1 MSEENQIIQNID
13 LDVSEEEIK
22 KEEIEKE
29 SEERQDSLIKD
40 IEELDTENER
50 EKEKGSS
57 SYTGKDI
64 TVLEG
69 LEAVRKRPGM
79 YIGSTGFTGLHHLVW
94 EICDNA
100 IDEALAGYCTRIEVT
115 LNNDDSITV
124 LDNGRGIP
132 VDKVEKSGL
141 SGVETAFTILHAGGK
156 FGDGD
161 GYKVSGGLHGVG
173 ASVVNA
179 LSSWVETTVYRDGSE
194 YFVRFENGGHIVE
207 PLKRVGDSEFRGTK
221 VTFKPDETIF
231 NEIHKFD
238 YNTIRDRLR
247 TMAYLNKAITIVL
260 KDNRVGEEKEEVF
273 YNEGGIKDFVTFLN
287 SNKIP
292 YNEKGKKDVI
302 SVPVIYAEG
311 AEKIVLSNGKEVRI
325 YVEVCFQ
332 YTTEYSPRIFS
343 FCNNIQTVDGGTH
356 EIGFKNG
363 LLNAINEYDRNFV
376 KSKDRAK
383 DGSFTVDDCVEGIT
397 AVISVKH
404 PDPQYEGQTKGKLG
418 NSEIRPAV
426 YQVTKKYL
434 DRFFLENK
442 KITEVI
448 IHKIEQAQRARLR
461 AKKARD
467 DARNNNKLATL
478 AGKLVHCSSRN
489 PAECE
494 LFIVE
499 GNSAG
504 GSAKNGRN
512 AKTQAILPLR
522 GKILNTA
529 KANESRIFANN
540 EIANMIQAIGAGF
553 GDEFDINKIK
563 YHKIIIMTD
572 ADVDGSHI
580 RILLL
585 TFFFNFMRDLITNG
599 NIYVAQPPLYCVT
612 YQKKKYYAFSDEE
625 LEVIKKQLNLK
636 GNYPFQRYKGLG
648 EMDPKQLSETTME
661 PENRKLIKVT
671 LNDAIE
677 ADKVFQDLMGD
688 EVEPRREFII
698 KNAKFVE
705 NLDI

>member
-1 MSEENQIIQNID
+1 MEEENKVKEKIETEDQ
-13 LDVSEEEIK
+13 IK
-22 KEEIEKE
+22 KEEEQLKLTDVDV
-29 SEERQDSLIKD
+29 S
-40 IEELDTENER
+40 NER
-50 EKEKGSS
+50 EREKASE
-57 SYTGKDI
+57 SYSGKDM

-69 LEAVRKRPGM
+69 LQAVRIRPGM

-100 IDEALAGYCTRIEVT
+100 IDEALAGYCTKILVEINADGSLSVT
-115 LNNDDSITV
+115 
-124 LDNGRGIP
+124 DNGRGIP

-156 FGDGD
+156 FGDNNI
-161 GYKVSGGLHGVG
+161 YKVSGGLHGVG

-179 LSSWVETTVYRDGSE
+179 LSKWCEVEVYRDGGK

-207 PLKRVGDSEFRGTK
+207 PLKRIGDSDLRGSKVSFMPDSEIFR
-221 VTFKPDETIF
+221 ETIT
-231 NEIHKFD
+231 FD
-238 YNTIRDRLR
+238 YDTIKDRLR
-247 TMAYLNKAITIVL
+247 MMAYLNKGITITL
-260 KDNRVGEEKEEVF
+260 KDSRPGQEKEEVF
-273 YNEGGIKDFVTFLN
+273 YNEGGIKDFVTYLN
-287 SNKIP
+287 KTKLP
-292 YNEKGKKDVI
+292 YSEKVKKDIVSCPI
-302 SVPVIYAEG
+302 IYTEG
-311 AEKIVLSNGKEVRI
+311 AEEVTIAKDKKIRI
-325 YVEVCFQ
+325 YVEVCLQ
-332 YTTEYSPRIFS
+332 YTTDYTSRIFS
-343 FCNNIQTVDGGTH
+343 FCNNIQTIDGGTH
-356 EIGFKNG
+356 EVGFRNA
-363 LLNAINEYDRNFV
+363 LLNAINEYDRNFI
-376 KSKDRAK
+376 KSKDRDK
-383 DGSFTVDDCVEGIT
+383 DGSFTIDDCIEGVT
-397 AVISVKH
+397 AIISVKH
-404 PDPQYEGQTKGKLG
+404 PDPQYEGQTKSKLG

-426 YQVTKKYL
+426 YQVTKKCF
-434 DRFFLENK
+434 DRFLIENK
-442 KITEVI
+442 KVAEIL

-467 DARNNNKLATL
+467 EARNNNKLATL
-478 AGKLVHCSSRN
+478 AGKLSNCSSKN

-504 GSAKNGRN
+504 GSAKNGRD

-553 GDEFDINKIK
+553 GPDFDINKIR

-585 TFFFNFMRDLITNG
+585 TFFFNFMRDLIING
-599 NIYVAQPPLYCVT
+599 NVYVAQPPLYCVT
-612 YQKKKYYAFSDEE
+612 YQKKKYYAYNDDE
-625 LEVIKKQLNLK
+625 LELIKKQLNLK

-648 EMDPKQLSETTME
+648 EMDASQLSETTMD
-661 PENRKLIKVT
+661 PNNRKLIRVT
-671 LNDAIE
+671 LSDALE

-688 EVEPRREFII
+688 EVEPRKEFII

>member
-1 MSEENQIIQNID
+1 M
-13 LDVSEEEIK
+13 
-22 KEEIEKE
+22 
-29 SEERQDSLIKD
+29 
-40 IEELDTENER
+40 
-50 EKEKGSS
+50 
-57 SYTGKDI
+57 
-64 TVLEG
+64 
-69 LEAVRKRPGM
+69 
-79 YIGSTGFTGLHHLVW
+79 
-94 EICDNA
+94 
-100 IDEALAGYCTRIEVT
+100 
-115 LNNDDSITV
+115 
-124 LDNGRGIP
+124 
-132 VDKVEKSGL
+132 
-141 SGVETAFTILHAGGK
+141 
-156 FGDGD
+156 
-161 GYKVSGGLHGVG
+161 
-173 ASVVNA
+173 
-179 LSSWVETTVYRDGSE
+179 
-194 YFVRFENGGHIVE
+194 
-207 PLKRVGDSEFRGTK
+207 
-221 VTFKPDETIF
+221 
-231 NEIHKFD
+231 
-238 YNTIRDRLR
+238 
-247 TMAYLNKAITIVL
+247 
-260 KDNRVGEEKEEVF
+260 
-273 YNEGGIKDFVTFLN
+273 
-287 SNKIP
+287 
-292 YNEKGKKDVI
+292 
-302 SVPVIYAEG
+302 
-311 AEKIVLSNGKEVRI
+311 
-325 YVEVCFQ
+325 
-332 YTTEYSPRIFS
+332 
-343 FCNNIQTVDGGTH
+343 
-356 EIGFKNG
+356 
-363 LLNAINEYDRNFV
+363 
-376 KSKDRAK
+376 
-383 DGSFTVDDCVEGIT
+383 
-397 AVISVKH
+397 
-404 PDPQYEGQTKGKLG
+404 
-418 NSEIRPAV
+418 
-426 YQVTKKYL
+426 
-434 DRFFLENK
+434 
-442 KITEVI
+442 
-448 IHKIEQAQRARLR
+448 
-461 AKKARD
+461 
-467 DARNNNKLATL
+467 
-478 AGKLVHCSSRN
+478 
-489 PAECE
+489 
-494 LFIVE
+494 FIVE